1 MSGARKLELDLRRSW
16 RYLSTKEL
24 FCGTRSPRTDRVG
37 TDARG
42 RKQAGEEGGRGTRE
56 RGAAALK
63 REGGI
68 EGEGGRRAHILH
80 ALH

>member
-42 RKQAGEEGGRGTRE
+42 RKQAGEEGGRGTSIPRD
-56 RGAAALK
+56 RGINAMLDTEVLAEPLTSM
-63 REGGI
+63 
-68 EGEGGRRAHILH
+68 
-80 ALH
+80 